1 MLSFL
6 FGSKD
11 NEIPEGHVAVSQHEL
26 QELRDKAAQHDALM
40 ATNCRSIAEQI
51 EQKSQLVNQAIS
63 DRVRLIEQNFADID
77 HLVQSSNLIENVS
90 QQSVTQATETSHTS
104 EACISQLQSLTA
116 NISTSAQ
123 FINDFTNLLSR
134 LDENSKNIEQMVEA
148 IKGIA
153 DQTNLLALNA
163 AIEAARAGEH
173 GRGFAVVADEVRSLA
188 NTANESADQ
197 IQSEMKNITNI
208 SESIITKQKEVKDL
222 IDSSVDIANITNSQ
236 LSELVGIAR
245 NSASTTEEML
255 SQIREQLS
263 GAQSIRN
270 NMETLVNASTSAGED
285 AKQNSELA
293 QQLLSALRG

>member
-1 MLSFL
+1 MLW
-6 FGSKD
+6 FGSK
-11 NEIPEGHVAVSQHEL
+11 EQQIPDGHTSIDKHEL
-26 QELRDKAAQHDALM
+26 QELRDKAAQLDAM
-40 ATNCRSIAEQI
+40 QSSDYKSIAQNI
-51 EQKSQLVNQAIS
+51 ASKAAHVNQAIN
-63 DRVRLIEQNFADID
+63 DRLRLIEQNFADID
-77 HLVQSSNLIENVS
+77 HFVDNSSSIESIS
-90 QQSVTQATETSHTS
+90 QQSVEQATNTARTS
-104 EACISQLQSLTA
+104 EDCISQLQNLTG

-208 SESIITKQKEVKDL
+208 SESIINKQKEVKDL
-222 IDSSVDIANITNSQ
+222 IDSSVDIANTTNSQ
-236 LSELVGIAR
+236 LSELVNVAQ
-245 NSASTTEEML
+245 NSASTTENML
-255 SQIREQLS
+255 SQIRDQLS

-270 NMETLVNASTSAGED
+270 NMETLVNSS
-285 AKQNSELA
+285 K
-293 QQLLSALRG
+293 SALEDSAESSEMANKLAGLL